1 MPPFKGKA
9 VGAIFDVKPVDDTGS
24 VDVQKIASVTSIINL
39 NIPRLKSRKIK
50 KEVLRIEQ
58 LANKSKPSKN
68 IKDQF
73 QELLNN
79 ETDLEIELARFGG
92 QPVNHYGAKPRYRII
107 QHKSLPQ
114 KSVDDPF
121 KYSAAEDSEFKDI
134 LSEIHRSAKTFD
146 YNYEQ
151 AAPLIESELTVAEV
165 ESYVQPI
172 LIRQKLTE
180 LRFNYNISRRKLAIA
195 GAGFIIVA
203 GVVMYMIHVKD
214 EVVQQSAF
222 AVDNLQTAHDDLKML
237 QFASASQDFIAA
249 YDNFSKAGDS
259 LNFMGATI
267 TGIIGELP
275 GGSTVKSAR
284 NLLEAGRLLSNAG
297 SAMTTAMEAIADSGG
312 IFNPDSKGVAVGK
325 VASTLQKA
333 LLISKEDISK
343 ASALLADI
351 DSDIIPPDKQEAFSE
366 FVSKLPAFKE
376 TVDQSADYAKFFK
389 DLIESKGTKRY
400 LVLFQ
405 NPSELRPTGGFP
417 GTYGILT
424 FKDGKLDDF
433 FVDDIYNLDGQLKEN
448 FVPPR
453 QLQHITPTWGMRDA
467 AWFVDFPTS
476 ARKVQEFYKMES
488 GQNVDGVIA
497 VNPKIVSQVL
507 EIVGA
512 IDMPQYDV
520 KLDSSNVMTTIQDQV
535 EYKGNRVQP
544 KQIVKDFAPLFLQK
558 VYGAPSDQW
567 LTIFNILVASM
578 DERKILMFFND
589 LSLESFATEK
599 GFGGQVKQVEGSD
612 YVMPTISNVKGS
624 KTDAVTDTSFDISTR
639 VDGKDAFHTLTITRQ
654 HNGGD
659 REFGFYNK
667 QNPAYVRVLVPNNAE
682 FVSITGN
689 SQTVHQPLI
698 NYSGDDFRQD
708 SDLDYFETNIYSN
721 HDRGVITYQEA
732 GKSEF
737 GFWMVTD
744 PRKTK
749 TVTLT
754 YRVPNIVRNNA
765 YELLVQ
771 KQPGLEARVKFSIS
785 KDSDFKPV
793 DQWSGAFTKDLQF
806 KVNFR

>member
-312 IFNPDSKGVAVGK
+312 IFNPDSKG
-325 VASTLQKA
+325 ASTLQKA

-351 DSDIIPPDKQEAFSE
+351 DSDIIPSDKQEAFSE